1 MLQSCDIF
9 ERILLGNSSQYMLLV
24 WQSSKLQG
32 PNVLVGVLYWC
43 VCCDAFEWHIV
54 GVIVIHPDNIIH
66 RTALNIYSM
75 WENIAIM
82 LFCV

>member
-1 MLQSCDIF
+1 MLQSCDILRGSYWVIPHNICCLF
-9 ERILLGNSSQYMLLV
+9 GRVISFRVLNM
-24 WQSSKLQG
+24 
-32 PNVLVGVLYWC
+32 LVGVLYWC
-43 VCCDAFEWHIV
+43 VCCDAFEWHSM
-54 GVIVIHPDNIIH
+54 GVIVIHPDTIIH